1 MEINQKDLE
10 VKLTK
15 NVKRRYRTQVGKNL
29 YYSNELR
36 DLKIK
41 RNWILGNVIDDGS
54 ITGYEVRNYGNLIM
68 ELSIEDGVLTR
79 IYNECEPAQYFQ
91 SDYKASQK
99 DKEYVESVLGIT
111 EDMKII
117 NKYIDNK
124 KITKRGYMNFAVENP
139 DLDIEYEEL
148 LHISINIL
156 NNEENFV
163 RSYNDK
169 KVYANDKFIITLTN
183 NVDITNI
190 IVKKGENKDERN

>member
-190 IVKKGENKDERN
+190 IVKRGDI

>member
-1 MEINQKDLE
+1 MEINRKDLE

-41 RNWILGNVIDDGS
+41 RNWILGNEIDDGS
-54 ITGYEVRNYGNLIM
+54 ITGYDVRNYGNLIM
-68 ELSIEDGVLTR
+68 ERSIEDNILTR

-91 SDYKASQK
+91 TDYKASQK

-117 NKYIDNK
+117 NKYIDGK

-148 LHISINIL
+148 LHIAINIL

-190 IVKKGENKDERN
+190 IVKKGGKENERN